1 MINLKALAQKLFSK
15 TILPDDISLIETAD
29 LNSSG
34 GQPHYYTA
42 DRQQDGT
49 FSITHA
55 ELSEDGDGRLVRM
68 EHDAMRY
75 TLNEAIDLLS
85 RFEKT
90 EGLFAGKDP
99 SHRLFQSSRR
109 PDYYKAK
116 LGDQYQRS
124 EIETEMFGENPRDIM
139 RLKNESYDTSQR
151 AIAMAR
157 IASVGPFKI

>member
-15 TILPDDISLIETAD
+15 NIAPDDISLIETAD
-29 LNSSG
+29 LNSPG

-42 DRQQDGT
+42 DRQSDGT
-49 FSITHA
+49 FTIIHA
-55 ELSEDGDGRLVRM
+55 ELSEDGDGRLIRM
-68 EHDAMRY
+68 HHDAMRY

-90 EGLFAGKDP
+90 DGLFAGKDQ
-99 SHRLFQSSRR
+99 SHRLFQNSRR
-109 PDYYKAK
+109 PDYYKQK

-139 RLKNESYDTSQR
+139 RRKNESHDISQR
-151 AIAMAR
+151 AITLAR
-157 IASVGPFKI
+157 IASFGPFNI

>member
-15 TILPDDISLIETAD
+15 TIGPDDINLIETAD
-29 LNSSG
+29 LESPNG
-34 GQPHYYTA
+34 RPHYYSA
-42 DRQQDGT
+42 ERQQDGT
-49 FSITHA
+49 FTINHTVM
-55 ELSEDGDGRLVRM
+55 LDYNDGPLVRT
-68 EHDAMRY
+68 ERDAMRY

-90 EGLFAGKDP
+90 EGLFVGK
-99 SHRLFQSSRR
+99 SQHERMFQNSRR

-139 RLKNESYDTSQR
+139 RLKNDSYDTSQR

-157 IASVGPFKI
+157 IASFGPFKI